1 MKYLSS
7 ATGTVGVCAALA
19 MLAACS
25 AGGSQSPP
33 APSAQLLQG
42 ADRSASAA
50 LLLARLPIGR
60 AGKSIHPDQRRS
72 WMSPD
77 AKKKN
82 MLLYISDEVTD
93 DAYVYTYRGGNR
105 VGKLVGTLSGFNV
118 PAGECVDKVGDVFI
132 TNSQAQTVSE
142 YAHGGTTPIATLNDL
157 SGEFP
162 FACSVDPTTGNLA
175 VTNLF
180 SAYGAGNIAIFANAQ
195 GTPAIYS
202 GAAFQGMYYAAYDN
216 AGNLFFDATS
226 SGSGNFQFGEL
237 PKGSATLETVTLNQ
251 SIGFPGGVTWDGKYV
266 VVGDQNAPAVY
277 QFTVSGGA
285 GTEVGATQLTGA
297 SGIVQFATP
306 QKRAGA
312 KNPQASTVIGPSCTA
327 NTTGVW
333 TYPAGGTPAKML
345 AGSGCPV
352 AAVVSRGVK

>member
-7 ATGTVGVCAALA
+7 AAATVGVCATVA

-33 APSAQLLQG
+33 AVSAQLQQG
-42 ADRSASAA
+42 AGRSVSTA
-50 LLLARLPIGR
+50 LVLARLPIGR
-60 AGKSIHPDQRRS
+60 AGKSIHPDRRRS

-82 MLLYISDEVTD
+82 MLLYISDEVTN
-93 DAYVYTYRGGNR
+93 DAYVYAYRGDGQ

-118 PAGECVDKVGDVFI
+118 PAGECVDKAGDVFV
-132 TNSQAQTVSE
+132 TNTQSQTVTE
-142 YAHGGTTPIATLNDL
+142 YAHGGTTSIATLNDL
-157 SGEFP
+157 PGEYP
-162 FACSVDPTTGNLA
+162 FACSIDPTTGNLA

-180 SAYGAGNIAIFANAQ
+180 SVYGAGSIAIFANAE
-195 GTPAIYS
+195 GTPTIYS

-237 PKGSATLETVTLNQ
+237 PQGGTSLETVTLNQ
-251 SIGFPGGVTWDGKYV
+251 SIGFPGGVAWDGKYV

-285 GTEVGATQLTGA
+285 GTEAGATQLTGG

-312 KNPQASTVIGPSCTA
+312 KNSQAAVVIGPSCTA
-327 NTTGVW
+327 NVTQVW
-333 TYPAGGTPAKML
+333 AYPAGGTASKTL

-352 AAVVSRGVK
+352 AAVVSKGVR

>member
-7 ATGTVGVCAALA
+7 AAGICAAML

-33 APSAQLLQG
+33 APSAQLQQG

-50 LLLARLPIGR
+50 LLFARLPIGR

-93 DAYVYTYRGGNR
+93 DAYVYAYRGDNR

-118 PAGECVDKVGDVFI
+118 PAGECVDKAGDVFV
-132 TNSQAQTVSE
+132 TNTQGQTVTV

-157 SGEFP
+157 PGEYP
-162 FACSVDPTTGNLA
+162 FACSIDPTTGNLA

-180 SAYGAGNIAIFANAQ
+180 SVYGAGNIAIFANAQ
-195 GTPAIYS
+195 GTPTIYS
-202 GAAFQGMYYAAYDN
+202 GPAFQDMYYAAYDD

-237 PKGSATLETVTLNQ
+237 PKGSASLETVTLNQ
-251 SIGFPGGVTWDGKYV
+251 SIGFPGGVAWDGKYV
-266 VVGDQNAPAVY
+266 VVGDQNASAVY
-277 QFTVSGGA
+277 QFTVSGGT
-285 GTEVGATQLTGA
+285 GTETGSTPLTGA
-297 SGIVQFATP
+297 SGIGQFVTP
-306 QKRAGA
+306 KKRPGA
-312 KNPQASTVIGPSCTA
+312 KNPQASAVIGPSCTA
-327 NTTGVW
+327 NVTGVW
-333 TYPAGGTPAKML
+333 AYPAGGTPAKML

-352 AAVVSRGVK
+352 AAVVSRGLK